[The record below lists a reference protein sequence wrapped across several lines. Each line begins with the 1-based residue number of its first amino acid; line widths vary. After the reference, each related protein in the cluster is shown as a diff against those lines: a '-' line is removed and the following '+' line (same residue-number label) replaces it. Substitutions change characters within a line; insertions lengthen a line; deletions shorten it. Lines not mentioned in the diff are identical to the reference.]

1 MKRYKMFNG
10 DEYIGT
16 YTTVEIYQLYKIES
30 KTVYLCAYNDN
41 DYNGYY
47 FELEEDVS
55 DLLPEWDK
63 TRKTISNA
71 PDQFVKVIIRK
82 PFWKNEKP
90 RIEKVQLN
98 IDK

>member
-30 KTVYLCAYNDN
+30 KTVYLCAYNNN

-55 DLLPEWDK
+55 DLLPEWDN
-63 TRKTISNA
+63 TRKAIFNA
-71 PDQFVKVIIRK
+71 PDKFVKVIIRK

-90 RIEKVQLN
+90 RVEKVPIS